1 MDHLGSRGAQPL
13 SKLNILLCTLG
24 GENQRWSYPQ
34 ESFININFDGAYD
47 KSQNRSASGIVA
59 RDSERNILFS
69 CSEIHSNI
77 SSAFAAEAI
86 TCWRAVQIGTG
97 KGWQFLILEGD
108 SLIIIKKCSTKGQD
122 RSMVGAY
129 IYDIQQKIHG
139 LNNIRFQ
146 HTPRSANNLAHILA
160 TETLRRRE
168 EIYLEMGVP
177 EYAEDQTRYDGVSE
191 PD

>member
-1 MDHLGSRGAQPL
+1 MNHLFREYRVTREVWRAL
-13 SKLNILLCTLG
+13 SFQNILMNQCKVSNGTEVANFINNYINEINGLEKRDRNRT

-86 TCWRAVQIGTG
+86 ACWRAVQIGTG

-108 SLIIIKKCSTKGQD
+108 SLAIIKNAIQRVKTD
-122 RSMVGAY
+122 RW
-129 IYDIQQKIHG
+129 
-139 LNNIRFQ
+139 
-146 HTPRSANNLAHILA
+146 
-160 TETLRRRE
+160 
-168 EIYLEMGVP
+168 
-177 EYAEDQTRYDGVSE
+177 
-191 PD
+191 